1 MHPLVT
7 RLDRWLAAN
16 RPGYYAALRP
26 GAADTDI
33 DEITTRVGSEI
44 PPLLREL
51 LTWRNGQDRD
61 YRGTLLALW
70 EPLSADEIAGALDM
84 FADLVADDDF
94 AGQWGEDWIP
104 FLGNSYGDHMC
115 IDLRGAFD
123 GEPGQIVVFHCK
135 DEFRDIVFPS
145 LEAWLETLVIA
156 FETGMAAK
164 DDTEPQCPYTDDEL
178 DAWLETPEIA
188 LETGM
193 VAEADLQPQYPHT
206 LDEDDSPEQGI
217 EKNPEQDV
225 EESPEQDAGD
235 DPDVWHLVDD
245 DAYEAFCA
253 SRYPGYPRTVI
264 WPDYSPDP
272 DPAPADGTAAPIQ
285 GILHSLD
292 MDRLR
297 SVPRASGH
305 TNPVIDSA
313 FDRLSGGH
321 NSGDSTRE
329 R

>member
-1 MHPLVT
+1 MT

-16 RPGYYAALRP
+16 RPEYYAALRP

-33 DEITTRVGSEI
+33 HEITTRVGSEI

-70 EPLSADEIAGALDM
+70 DPLSADEIAAALDM
-84 FADLVADDDF
+84 FADLVANDDF
-94 AGQWGEDWIP
+94 ADQWGEGWIP
-104 FLGNSYGDHMC
+104 FLGNVYGDHIC

-164 DDTEPQCPYTDDEL
+164 DDPELQNPYTDDEL
-178 DAWLETPEIA
+178 EAWLETPEIA

-193 VAEADLQPQYPHT
+193 MPEADTQPQYPHAN
-206 LDEDDSPEQGI
+206 DEDESSEHDVEKSPEQG
-217 EKNPEQDV
+217 V

-235 DPDVWHLVDD
+235 DPDIWRLVDD

-253 SRYPGYPRTVI
+253 SRYPGYPRTVT
-264 WPDYSPDP
+264 WPDYSRAP
-272 DPAPADGTAAPIQ
+272 DPAPAGGPAAPIK
-285 GILHSLD
+285 GLLHSLD

-297 SVPRASGH
+297 SVLRESGH
-305 TNPVIDSA
+305 TNPVIDEA

-321 NSGDSTRE
+321 DPGDSTRE
-329 R
+329 C